1 MAELHPSCAGAP
13 ARAPSSSPF
22 VFDPSPQPFRKAEHT
37 GANTTYVLY
46 ASGPRVASEE
56 CELPDVAS
64 LEVMILWGTTVMH
77 VAHLTPPRA
86 FRLGS
91 EESERP
97 DFLIG
102 RAQLGASD
110 WQLVELC
117 DGVPHVLVPP
127 GARATLRSSGRA
139 QAPSAAVQRSDGVER
154 IALGPDHSVDVALGA
169 LTFRVSA
176 VCAGKPSPRAFAA
189 TDRSSLTALA
199 LSTLLQLGVISALAL
214 FTPSLGLNDEEGLD
228 MERIY
233 AIQQYLDAAAERERE
248 RERAEAEQGGEAHVP
263 SGKSEAAHNA
273 AGEMGKVNAPR
284 ANRRTGTKGPRDNP
298 DPHLARQQALQE
310 ARTFGLIGM
319 LNSMDGSTGLT
330 VPWGRDTALGIDD
343 STALGNMFGLD
354 IGEAGGSGGLSV
366 SGLEQGGGGVGA
378 GIGLDRV
385 GTCGAGPCLGLP
397 GGFGASLGRQ
407 GPGHKTTAPRLRP
420 QGITSVGGRLPPEV
434 IQRVVRQNFGRFRQ
448 CYEDGLRRNPT
459 LEGRVAVRFVI
470 GRDGAVSNAGNGGS
484 DLADSGVVSCVI
496 GAYYG
501 LSFPAPED
509 GVVKVVYPILF
520 TPGT

>member
-1 MAELHPSCAGAP
+1 MADVYPSRASAL
-13 ARAPSSSPF
+13 ARAPAPF
-22 VFDPSPQPFRKAEHT
+22 VFDCSLQPFQEPKIA
-37 GANTTYVLY
+37 AQASYVLY
-46 ASGPRVASEE
+46 ASGPRVPSEE
-56 CELPDVAS
+56 CELSHVAS
-64 LEVMILWGTTVMH
+64 LEVLILWGTTVLH
-77 VAHLTPPRA
+77 AVHLTPPRA

-91 EESERP
+91 DEDRRP
-97 DFLIG
+97 DFVIE
-102 RAQLGASD
+102 GAELDVSE
-110 WQLVELC
+110 WQLVELR
-117 DGVPHVLVPP
+117 DGVPHVSVPP
-127 GARATLRSSGRA
+127 GARVTLRSKGRA
-139 QAPSAAVQRSDGVER
+139 EDATAVSDS
-154 IALGPDHSVDVALGA
+154 IALVPDCSVDVALGA
-169 LTFRVSA
+169 LVFRVSA
-176 VCAGKPSPRAFAA
+176 VAAGKPTGRRWFGAS
-189 TDRSSLTALA
+189 DRTSFVALA
-199 LSTLLQLGVISALAL
+199 LSSLAQLGVIFALAL

-248 RERAEAEQGGEAHVP
+248 RERAEAQKAGEAAVP
-263 SGKSEAAHNA
+263 SGKSEAAQNA

-284 ANRRTGTKGPRDNP
+284 ANLRTGTKGPRDNP
-298 DPHLARQQALQE
+298 DPHLSRKQALDE

-330 VPWGRDTALGIDD
+330 VPWGRDTALGVDD
-343 STALGNMFGLD
+343 RTAIGNMFGLD

-366 SGLEQGGGGVGA
+366 SGTEQGGGGVGT
-378 GIGLDRV
+378 GIGIDRV

-397 GGFGASLGRQ
+397 GGFGASVGRH
-407 GPGHKTTAPRLRP
+407 GPGHKTTSPRMRP
-420 QGITSVGGRLPPEV
+420 LGITSVGGRLPPEV

-501 LSFPAPED
+501 LSFPPPED
-509 GVVKVVYPILF
+509 GIVKVVYPILF
-520 TPGT
+520 TPGA